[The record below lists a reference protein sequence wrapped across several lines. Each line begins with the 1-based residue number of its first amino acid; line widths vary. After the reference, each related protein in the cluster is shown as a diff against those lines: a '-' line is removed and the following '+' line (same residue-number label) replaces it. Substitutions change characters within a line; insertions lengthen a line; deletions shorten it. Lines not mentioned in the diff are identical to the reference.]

1 VAASTIIADRTPLA
15 ARTDVQGTS
24 DMAISLTA
32 AGGGALAGVI
42 VGAFGYPMLA
52 AFAAL
57 LGAAVVAA
65 GVATRSKR
73 HG

>member
-1 VAASTIIADRTPLA
+1 
-15 ARTDVQGTS
+15 
-24 DMAISLTA
+24 MAMSLTA

-42 VGAFGYPMLA
+42 VQEFGYPMLA

-65 GVATRSKR
+65 GLATRRLAAAVSQSDVRPCGCTPTGWRR